1 MASRLHYRSI
11 RSKFSLIIISACF
24 AVLLLVS
31 LLFAGI
37 EYTSFRQKTAED
49 LETLAAILGKN
60 LTEPLLNNQKK
71 LYKAEAHEILA
82 SLNKN
87 PTLHA
92 AYLFNRK
99 NEPIAYYLDSEFIPF
114 VQNSIE
120 QDFSGNFPDEWKQS
134 EAPRVHFGLK
144 HLSLYSPIYYLDT
157 KIGGLYLLSA
167 LSEIE
172 QRLVGLLM
180 VVLLAGGIA
189 VGFAWL
195 LAGWMQRPISMPI
208 LHLAE
213 TMHKVSTENIYHLRA
228 QKQSDDEVGQLVD
241 GFNDML
247 SQIEIRDLEIE
258 THQKYLEQTVRERTA
273 ELTRTVIDLDRSREQ
288 AESASQAK
296 SIFLANMT
304 HELRTPL
311 VGVLG
316 MNELLIETSLGSQQ
330 RALAESVQRSG
341 RELLELIND
350 ILDFSKIE
358 GGHLKLDLTKV
369 DLLKLIEETV
379 KLLAV
384 KAYDKGI
391 EFLCNVDPN
400 AAWEVEADAQR
411 LKQIIINLLSNAI
424 KFTQSG
430 HVGLKLTRSTNNHFL
445 FEVCDTGIGI
455 DKENQ
460 TSIFEVFS
468 QVDESTSRFFGGTG
482 LGLSIVRDLT
492 KMMQGTVRLE
502 SEPGLGSTFQVE
514 LPLKQEK
521 PVFAELSDSSRA
533 RSVILFEPY
542 PPARDSL
549 LQRLNDLDFY
559 AEAVS
564 THDEFLQRLRN
575 VERDGECFDIVI
587 LPGCGWEGSQELISQ
602 AKKCCS
608 IVICQQRNSAE
619 SAHSPSVIEIPKPLL
634 WSSLLK
640 ADLDQQNEQKSLP
653 APAIK
658 LENSPL
664 LQADNPAVKGKI
676 LIVDDNTSTR
686 ELIGFSLVGSGWQCD
701 EACNAEEALVAVGNE
716 LYLLILMDINMPS
729 TDGLEVTRMMRK
741 QGVKTP
747 IYALTAHGDAKVFEL
762 CHQAGMQGSLRKPFR
777 QKELFA
783 LLDENSTLNSKKQ
796 GTSYGEGEPLA

>member
-1 MASRLHYRSI
+1 MAARLHYRSI
-11 RSKFSLIIISACF
+11 RSQFSLIIISACF
-24 AVLLLVS
+24 AVLLFVS

-37 EYTSFRQKTAED
+37 EYTSFRQTTAED

-60 LTEPLLNNQKK
+60 LIEPLLNKEKNRHKT
-71 LYKAEAHEILA
+71 EAQEILA
-82 SLNKN
+82 SLTKK
-87 PTLHA
+87 PALHA
-92 AYLFNRK
+92 AYLFNKK
-99 NEPIAYYLDSEFIPF
+99 NEPIAYYIDSEAIPF

-120 QDFSGNFPDEWKQS
+120 QDFSGDFPDEWKQGEVTS
-134 EAPRVHFGLK
+134 IHFGLK

-157 KIGGLYLLSA
+157 KIGGLYLLA
-167 LSEIE
+167 TLSEIE
-172 QRLVGLLM
+172 QRLVGLLL

-195 LAGWMQRPISMPI
+195 LSGWMQRPISMPI

-213 TMHKVSTENIYHLRA
+213 TMHKISAGNIYHLRA

-247 SQIEIRDLEIE
+247 SQIEIRDLKIE

-273 ELTRTVIDLDRSREQ
+273 ELTRTVIDLDLSREQ
-288 AESASQAK
+288 AESANQAK

-358 GGHLKLDLTKV
+358 GGHLKLELTKV

-379 KLLAV
+379 RLLAAR
-384 KAYDKGI
+384 AYDKGI
-391 EFLCNVDPN
+391 ELLCNVDPN

-424 KFTQSG
+424 KFTSSG
-430 HVGLKLTRSTNNHFL
+430 HVALKLSRSTNNHFL

-455 DKENQ
+455 DKEKQ

-468 QVDESTSRFFGGTG
+468 QVDETTSRLFGGTG

-492 KMMQGTVRLE
+492 IMMQGNVHLE

-521 PVFAELSDSSRA
+521 PFFAKLSDSSRG
-533 RSVILFEPY
+533 RSVILFESY

-549 LQRLNDLDFY
+549 LQRLNDLGFT

-564 THDEFLQRLRN
+564 TQDEFLQRLRN
-575 VERDGECFDIVI
+575 VERDGECFDMVI
-587 LPGCGWEGSQELISQ
+587 LPDCGCEGSEELTLL
-602 AKKCCS
+602 AKNCCRT
-608 IVICQQRNSAE
+608 VVCQQRNMTE
-619 SAHSPSVIEIPKPLL
+619 SAQSSDVIEIPKPLL
-634 WSSLLK
+634 WSNLLQ
-640 ADLDQQNEQKSLP
+640 ADLVQENEQESLP
-653 APAIK
+653 YPAIK
-658 LENSPL
+658 LENIPL
-664 LQADNPAVKGKI
+664 SQTDNPAVKGKI

-686 ELIGFSLVGSGWQCD
+686 ELIGFSLVDSGWQCD

-716 LYLLILMDINMPS
+716 LYLLILMDINMPG
-729 TDGLEVTRMMRK
+729 TDGLEVTRMMRQ

-783 LLDENSTLNSKKQ
+783 LLDANTTLNSKKQ
-796 GTSYGEGEPLA
+796 PHQSERWSL